1 MAPKPKTVPS
11 HLFVLLHGVA
21 GCGADLESLAAALKL
36 QHGDAAVVLL
46 PTSYRRLASLG
57 GVDGCAHLVLPELRA
72 AVEKHPSLRSLSLL
86 GYSLG
91 GLVRPDAPPS
101 SHDAHLP
108 QVARFLAGLLYAEA
122 RPFLGL
128 EALNLVT
135 FACPHLGALDPRP
148 GALSARR
155 GLLRACGGTTG
166 QQLALADKTSLLMLM
181 AHPRSVFARGLAAF
195 RRRALYAA
203 ASNDRT
209 VPFWTAFLSPFQD
222 GAPLPPPR
230 ALAEPPRYP
239 HVEWEGEAGGEG
251 EGEGEAAAAEG
262 TPSEESASGPSP
274 AAADALGPGS
284 ALACVLLAP
293 LVILCLAL
301 AWLLLLPLLLLL
313 SACSPAPPALAAK
326 LLALERTEEV
336 RCMSWRNALAGD
348 DSELA
353 AARAA
358 PQAWMAACLNRHGW
372 HKVSVRFTLARDGLQ
387 AVHTHGTLVDRRRL
401 LNGAGADVLRHC
413 AETLLASEA
422 WSDFAVR
429 LASLGKKG
437 RRK

>member
-1 MAPKPKTVPS
+1 
-11 HLFVLLHGVA
+11 
-21 GCGADLESLAAALKL
+21 
-36 QHGDAAVVLL
+36 
-46 PTSYRRLASLG
+46 
-57 GVDGCAHLVLPELRA
+57 
-72 AVEKHPSLRSLSLL
+72 
-86 GYSLG
+86 
-91 GLVRPDAPPS
+91 
-101 SHDAHLP
+101 
-108 QVARFLAGLLYAEA
+108 VARFLAGLLFAED

-128 EALNLVT
+128 EPLNLVT

-148 GALSARR
+148 GLLSARC

-166 QQLALADKTSLLMLM
+166 QQLALADKTSLLLLM

-203 ASNDRT
+203 VSNDRT

-239 HVEWEGEAGGEG
+239 HVEWEGEAGGE
-251 EGEGEAAAAEG
+251 EAVAEG
-262 TPSEESASGPSP
+262 APSEESASGPSP
-274 AAADALGPGS
+274 AAADALGPCS
-284 ALACVLLAP
+284 ALALVLLAP
-293 LVILCLAL
+293 LAFLCVAL

-326 LLALERTEEV
+326 LLALERTEEA
-336 RCMSWRNALAGD
+336 RCESWRHALEGGD
-348 DSELA
+348 AELA
-353 AARAA
+353 SARAA

-387 AVHTHGTLVDRRRL
+387 AVHTHGTLVVRRRL
-401 LNGAGADVLRHC
+401 LNGAGADVLQHC

-429 LASLGKKG
+429 LAALGRKG
-437 RRK
+437 PCGSVIRDWGTIK